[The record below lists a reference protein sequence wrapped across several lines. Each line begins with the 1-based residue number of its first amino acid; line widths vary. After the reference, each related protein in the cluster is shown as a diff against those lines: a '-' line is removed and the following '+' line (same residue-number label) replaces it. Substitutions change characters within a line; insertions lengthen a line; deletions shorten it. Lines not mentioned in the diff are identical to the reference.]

1 MRRLAVLLLVAL
13 ACSSALA
20 AGCTGIAF
28 AKPAAAP
35 VPPAQTGVPGP
46 SLAGTW
52 MMTWQGCGHDV
63 PMTLVVMNNVVTGT
77 YAYGG
82 GTITGTI
89 PGDRLIGTWTE
100 DAGAS
105 KGPVEF
111 VLSGDGEDILRL
123 VGLRRRNL

>member
-1 MRRLAVLLLVAL
+1 
-13 ACSSALA
+13 
-20 AGCTGIAF
+20 
-28 AKPAAAP
+28 
-35 VPPAQTGVPGP
+35 
-46 SLAGTW
+46 